1 MSRWPAPAERSYERI
16 SYDDLARLSDLARVD
31 RDELFAR
38 KPLLGQRYAHRLLCV
53 TLCQGA
59 ALHYLDGRNGV
70 KDFDVWTFYA
80 EHPDGPFP
88 YRRVG
93 RRDFGPSKF
102 GRMPNDIRPYDG
114 RRVDL
119 VARSLPEQPDA
130 NPVEALRRYLERSRT
145 GSARAL
151 ASKAVILI
159 DPASL
164 RSVAAWPLSSRKD

>member
-1 MSRWPAPAERSYERI
+1 
-16 SYDDLARLSDLARVD
+16 
-31 RDELFAR
+31 
-38 KPLLGQRYAHRLLCV
+38 
-53 TLCQGA
+53 
-59 ALHYLDGRNGV
+59 
-70 KDFDVWTFYA
+70 
-80 EHPDGPFP
+80 
-88 YRRVG
+88 
-93 RRDFGPSKF
+93 
-102 GRMPNDIRPYDG
+102 MPNDIRPYDG